1 MYTLT
6 DRANEFSGGIR
17 LRRNRGTY
25 WYACRVEPVAN
36 EASTNN
42 QWSAK
47 VQLNV
52 KQPDLTVSALTISP
66 TSSAPGHAL
75 TLSFKVS
82 NIGSGDAPM
91 VTATCYRSTD
101 EAVDSTDTEIG
112 TVDVAALATGSS
124 ADLSVQSTAPDT
136 VGNYWY
142 ACRVE
147 QVTNEASTNNQWSN
161 TVSFEVIEPE
171 LVEPDLTV
179 SNLALSSMLS
189 EPGQAL
195 TLSFKVS
202 NVVQEMPQQPQL
214 PVTVPQMRL

>member
-1 MYTLT
+1 MQFVVTEPDLTVSNLALNPTLSDPGQALSLSFKVSNIGSGDAPATTAACYRSPDESVDST
-6 DRANEFSGGIR
+6 DTEIGTVNISALAAGKTADLSLQSTAPETG
-17 LRRNRGTY
+17 GTY
-25 WYACRVEPVAN
+25 WYACRVEPVAH

-101 EAVDSTDTEIG
+101 E
-112 TVDVAALATGSS
+112 
-124 ADLSVQSTAPDT
+124 P
-136 VGNYWY
+136 
-142 ACRVE
+142 
-147 QVTNEASTNNQWSN
+147 
-161 TVSFEVIEPE
+161 
-171 LVEPDLTV
+171 
-179 SNLALSSMLS
+179 
-189 EPGQAL
+189 
-195 TLSFKVS
+195 
-202 NVVQEMPQQPQL
+202 
-214 PVTVPQMRL
+214 